1 MKIEEHVPFSALT
14 TFTVGGFVR
23 YVLTLES
30 VDDCAAAVA
39 FAASHNLPLI
49 PLGGGSNILGVD
61 GVFDAVCVRVGM
73 RDIMVHG
80 DELIVDA
87 GAGWDEAVSDAVQS
101 GLWGIENLSAIPG
114 TMGGAVVQNIG
125 AYGAVLSDTLVR
137 VSAYDTELDTVR
149 TFSCT
154 ECAFGYRTSIF
165 KTERDR
171 YVVLSATLALSRVA
185 RPNCTYKDLALRF
198 EGQTPTLSDIRTTV
212 RDIRAAKFPPLTEYG
227 TAGSFFLNP
236 IVSRDR
242 AQELQTQFP
251 GMPVFELPEGGVK
264 IPLGWFFDHVLHVRG
279 YRVGN
284 VEAWRAQA
292 LVLASHRG
300 ATADEVKKFAQEII
314 LRAQTEL
321 RITLEPEVRML

>member
-14 TFTVGGFVR
+14 TFAVGGFVR

-30 VDDCAAAVA
+30 ADDCAAAVT
-39 FAASHNLPLI
+39 FAVSHNLPLI

-61 GVFDAVCVRVGM
+61 GVLDAVCVRVGM
-73 RDIMVHG
+73 HTATVRG
-80 DELIVDA
+80 DALVVDA
-87 GAGWDEAVSDAVQS
+87 GAQWDAVVADAVNN

-125 AYGAVLSDTLVR
+125 AYGAVLSDTLTSVT
-137 VSAYDTELDTVR
+137 AYDTESDTVR
-149 TFSCT
+149 TFSRE

-171 YVVLSATLALSRVA
+171 YIVLSVTLTLSRVA

-198 EGQTPTLSDIRTTV
+198 RGHTPTLSDIRAAV
-212 RDIRAAKFPPLTEYG
+212 RDIRAAKFPPLAEYG

-236 IVSRDR
+236 IVSHAR
-242 AQELQTQFP
+242 AQELQKQFP
-251 GMPVFELPEGGVK
+251 DMPVFELPEGGVK
-264 IPLGWFFDHVLHVRG
+264 IPLGWFFDHVLHLRG

-292 LVLASHRG
+292 LVLASHTG

-314 LRAQTEL
+314 LRAHTEL
-321 RITLEPEVRML
+321 GIALEPEVRML

>member
-1 MKIEEHVPFSALT
+1 MKIEEYVPFSALT
-14 TFTVGGFVR
+14 TFAVGGFVR

-30 VDDCAAAVA
+30 ADECAAAVA
-39 FAASHNLPLI
+39 FAASHNHPLI
-49 PLGGGSNILGVD
+49 PVGGGSNILGVD
-61 GVFDAVCVRVGM
+61 GVLDAVCVRVGM
-73 RDIMVHG
+73 HALTMHG

-87 GAGWDEAVSDAVQS
+87 GADWDAAVSDAVQN

-125 AYGAVLSDTLVR
+125 AYGAVLSDTLLR
-137 VSAYDTELDTVR
+137 VVAYDTESDTVR
-149 TFSCT
+149 TFSCE

-171 YVVLSATLALSRVA
+171 YIVLSATLTLSREVA
-185 RPNCTYKDLALRF
+185 PNCTYKDLALRF
-198 EGQTPTLSDIRTTV
+198 EAQTPTLSDIRTAV
-212 RDIRAAKFPPLTEYG
+212 CEIRATKFPSLKEHG

-236 IVSRDR
+236 VVSHER

-251 GMPVFELPEGGVK
+251 GMPVFVLPEGGVK
-264 IPLGWFFDHVLHVRG
+264 IPLGWFFEHVLKLRG
-279 YRVGN
+279 YRVQN

-292 LVLASHRG
+292 LVLATHSG

-314 LRAQTEL
+314 FRVRSEL
-321 RITLEPEVRML
+321 GIDIEPEVRML